1 MRSYLS
7 DAGSV
12 FTANVVTGLAGLAT
26 QSLLAWYLGPA
37 GRGEY
42 GACMLFV
49 LVLMLSCTLGQE
61 MANVYFVGSGKLTP
75 SQAMTQSLL
84 VGVVMSAVACGAG
97 LLITLGSFGFL
108 QKAPIGTY
116 RIALFC
122 IPPMVLTAYLNG
134 ILLGMRSVRWYTYLL
149 AAPAVMGAVGTAVVG
164 YFRPTVSLILPIHAA
179 SDFLAAVAAIVIL
192 RQQYGC
198 RFTRIRAADLR
209 RSLGYG
215 LRFYLGKLFS
225 MANLQIGNLILL
237 ISPVGKAE
245 LGLFS
250 TASTIAGRLWL
261 LPDTLHVALLP
272 RSVSDPEGRSVFVAR
287 VCRLCFVCTAA
298 MLLVMF
304 LISKP
309 FIAIIFSP
317 EFLPVLI
324 PFQLLLPGVLIRVVP
339 KILTAFFNGIGR
351 PGINSFAI
359 AASVVCNV
367 VLMYGLLPRWGLI
380 GVAVSMSVSYAV
392 EAMILATAFRWQTG
406 LPFGR
411 LVLMTKEDGG
421 MIRDYWGK
429 LRAKMSGGPQ
439 RV

>member
-26 QSLLAWYLGPA
+26 QSLLAWFLGPV

-84 VGVVMSAVACGAG
+84 VGTLMSIAACGAG
-97 LLITLGSFGFL
+97 ILITFGSFGFL

-116 RIALFC
+116 RIALLC
-122 IPPMVLTAYLNG
+122 IPPMILTAYLNG
-134 ILLGMRSVRWYTYLL
+134 ILLGMRSVRFYTCLL

-164 YFRPTVSLILPIHAA
+164 CFRPTVSLILPIHAA
-179 SDFLAAVAAIVIL
+179 SDFLAAIAAIVIL
-192 RQQYGC
+192 RRQYGC
-198 RFTRIRAADLR
+198 RFTRIHAADLR

-287 VCRLCFVCTAA
+287 VCRLCLVCTAA
-298 MLLVMF
+298 MLLVMY

-324 PFQLLLPGVLIRVVP
+324 PFQLLLPGVLVRVVP

-359 AASVVCNV
+359 AASVACNV
-367 VLMYGLLPRWGLI
+367 VLMYLLLPRWGLI

-392 EAMILATAFRWQTG
+392 EALILATAFRLRTG
-406 LPFGR
+406 LPFR
-411 LVLMTKEDGG
+411 CLILLTKEDGG
-421 MIRDYWGK
+421 LVREYWEK
-429 LRAKMSGGPQ
+429 LRARLNRGPQ
-439 RV
+439 SV